1 MKKYFCVLSFLVSFS
16 FLAQRAPA
24 ANIKVMTQNQY
35 IGPAMELFL
44 APADPVSFNVALV
57 AALQT
62 VAVTKTAERMQAL
75 ANEIIKEQPAIVAL
89 QEVVQL
95 QCIDSVHT
103 SGVGCSDPS
112 IAAAFS
118 DHLQLTL
125 DDLHGT
131 YVEGAKVVNFSF
143 PAIPFV
149 INGVPAQLSFVDRD
163 VILVREDVDAT
174 PVNFQ
179 SLGVCAKPSADG
191 CNYGSVV

>member
-1 MKKYFCVLSFLVSFS
+1 MKKYFCALIFLVSLSFS
-16 FLAQRAPA
+16 VYPA
-24 ANIKVMTQNQY
+24 AGANIGPSIKIMTQNQY
-35 IGPAMELFL
+35 IGFAIERFFAASDPAAF
-44 APADPVSFNVALV
+44 V

-62 VAVTKTAERMQAL
+62 VVATKTADRMQAL
-75 ANEIIKEQPAIVAL
+75 ANEITKEQPAIVAL

-103 SGVGCSDPS
+103 PGVGCSDPS

-125 DDLHGT
+125 GDLHGT
-131 YVEGAKVVNFSF
+131 YVEAAKVVNFSL

-163 VILVREDVDAT
+163 VILAREDVDAT

-179 SLGVCAKPSADG
+179 SLGVCSKPSADG
-191 CNYGSVV
+191 